1 MKKIAFLSVLL
12 TQVMSQY
19 SDISC
24 NTDQS
29 DYSYAFCDLM
39 QCSRDSDCIYF
50 NCDNGVCWSWQGRP
64 ANCISDPTQI
74 AYFCDGL
81 ACVQDTDCF
90 NNNCLNNVCTYQPMP
105 TVAGANCSLD
115 PTQPTNK
122 CPFVYCVN
130 DNECQ
135 SMSCIY
141 SDDMDPNGICNTQ
154 NEYPGTGCT

>member
-1 MKKIAFLSVLL
+1 
-12 TQVMSQY
+12 
-19 SDISC
+19 
-24 NTDQS
+24 
-29 DYSYAFCDLM
+29 
-39 QCSRDSDCIYF
+39 
-50 NCDNGVCWSWQGRP
+50 
-64 ANCISDPTQI
+64 
-74 AYFCDGL
+74 
-81 ACVQDTDCF
+81 
-90 NNNCLNNVCTYQPMP
+90 MP